1 MIKIENLSYSFP
13 EKDLYKNI
21 SFTLETDAHA
31 AFIGTNGSGKSTLID
46 MIMDPEKYL
55 YDGTIE
61 RSENCRI
68 GYVRQFSQHDKMREI
83 TVFDY
88 ICEDYNKLQNEITSI
103 CTEMETSSNI
113 EPLLEKYQEALD
125 ALDAIGGDEFENNV
139 NKKLNL
145 SGLMKH
151 KDLIISELSGGEFKL
166 VQIMKGM
173 VNNPDLLIMDE
184 PDVFLDFE
192 NLNSLK
198 NLINSHKGTMLVITH
213 NRYLLNNCFN
223 KIIHLENMQVQEFDG
238 TYIDY
243 NFSLLQT
250 KIELMEL
257 AAEDTAE
264 IERNNKLI
272 EYFRELATENAERF
286 RGKTLRARVKI
297 QERLEARRIKAPFLA
312 VKEPDINLNTTNE
325 LDEETIALKLDNY
338 NAAFNE
344 VLFENV
350 NFEIKASDKV
360 AIVGSNGT
368 GKTTLMQDIFS
379 NHNTNDSIEVNDQV
393 DMAYLSQLQ
402 HKTLNDSNTVRE
414 EFIELGFKNNDE
426 IMEHISK
433 YGFEDREILKQEI
446 GTLSGGEQNMLQL
459 AKISTS
465 NGNMLLLD
473 EPTSHLDTYSQ
484 IALEKAI
491 KKFNGAII
499 MVSHDFYSIA
509 NCMDYV
515 LFVEDKKIRRMNMKT
530 FKKMVYA
537 NYFHKDY
544 LEIEHNKKL
553 LEIQIELA
561 LKDND
566 FDLAKE
572 LCSQLEKQVKLLQ
585 PKQLM

>member
-1 MIKIENLSYSFP
+1 MIKIDNLSYSFP

-46 MIMDPEKYL
+46 MIMDTEKYL

-61 RSENCRI
+61 KSPNCRI
-68 GYVRQFSQHDKMREI
+68 GYVQQFSQNDKMREI

-88 ICEDYNKLQNEITSI
+88 ICEEYNKLQSEITSI
-103 CTEMETSSNI
+103 CTQMETSSDI
-113 EPLLEKYQEALD
+113 ETLLEKYQEALD

-145 SGLMKH
+145 TNLMKH

-166 VQIMKGM
+166 VQVMKGM
-173 VNNPDLLIMDE
+173 LNNPDLIIMDE

-213 NRYLLNNCFN
+213 NRYLLNNCFD
-223 KIIHLENMQVQEFDG
+223 KIIHLENMEVQEFDG
-238 TYIDY
+238 NYIDY

-250 KIELMEL
+250 KIELQEL
-257 AAEDTAE
+257 AAADTAE
-264 IERNNKLI
+264 IERNDKLI
-272 EYFRELATENAERF
+272 DRLRELATENAEQF

-297 QERLEARRIKAPFLA
+297 QERLEQRRIKAPFLA
-312 VKEPDINLNTTNE
+312 IKEPDINLNTDNV
-325 LDEETIALKLDNY
+325 LDEETIVLKLNNY
-338 NAAFNE
+338 NAVFDN
-344 VLFENV
+344 VLLEDV
-350 NFEIKASDKV
+350 NFEIKSTDKA
-360 AIVGSNGT
+360 AIIGLNGT

-379 NHNTNDSIEVNDQV
+379 YINNKKSIEVNDQV
-393 DMAYLSQLQ
+393 EMAYLSQLQ
-402 HKTLNDSNTVRE
+402 HKTLNDSNTIRE
-414 EFIELGFKNNDE
+414 EFIEAGFKNSDE

-433 YGFEDREILKQEI
+433 YGFEDREILSQEI
-446 GTLSGGEQNMLQL
+446 GSLSGGEQNMLQL
-459 AKISTS
+459 AKISVS
-465 NGNMLLLD
+465 NANMLLLD

-491 KKFNGAII
+491 KNYNGAIL
-499 MVSHDFYSIA
+499 MVSHDFYSIV
-509 NCMDYV
+509 NCMDYI
-515 LFVEDKKIRRMNMKT
+515 LYIEDKKIRRMNMKT

-537 NYFHKDY
+537 NYFDKDY
-544 LEIEHNKKL
+544 LEIEHNKKQ

-561 LKDND
+561 LREND
-566 FDLAKE
+566 FDAAKD
-572 LCSQLEKQVKLLQ
+572 LCEQLEKLVKLLRI
-585 PKQLM
+585 

>member
-1 MIKIENLSYSFP
+1 MIKIDNLSYSFP

-46 MIMDPEKYL
+46 MIMDTEKYL

-61 RSENCRI
+61 KSPNCRI
-68 GYVRQFSQHDKMREI
+68 GYVQQFSQNDKMREI

-88 ICEDYNKLQNEITSI
+88 ICEEYNKLQSEITSI
-103 CTEMETSSNI
+103 CTQMETSSDI
-113 EPLLEKYQEALD
+113 ETLLEKYQEALD

-145 SGLMKH
+145 TNLMKH
-151 KDLIISELSGGEFKL
+151 KDLMISELSGGEFKL
-166 VQIMKGM
+166 VQVMKGM
-173 VNNPDLLIMDE
+173 LNNPDLIIMDE

-213 NRYLLNNCFN
+213 NRYLLNNCFD
-223 KIIHLENMQVQEFDG
+223 KIIHLENMEVQEFDG
-238 TYIDY
+238 NYIDY

-250 KIELMEL
+250 KIELQEL
-257 AAEDTAE
+257 AAADTAE
-264 IERNNKLI
+264 IERNDKLI
-272 EYFRELATENAERF
+272 DRLRELATENAEQF

-297 QERLEARRIKAPFLA
+297 QERLEQRRIKAPFLA
-312 VKEPDINLNTTNE
+312 IKEPDINLNTDNV
-325 LDEETIALKLDNY
+325 LDEETIALKINNY
-338 NAAFNE
+338 NAVFDN
-344 VLFENV
+344 VLLEDV
-350 NFEIKASDKV
+350 NFEIKSTDKA
-360 AIVGSNGT
+360 AIIGLNGT

-379 NHNTNDSIEVNDQV
+379 YINNKKSIEVNDQV
-393 DMAYLSQLQ
+393 EMAYLSQLQ
-402 HKTLNDSNTVRE
+402 HKTLNDSNTIRE
-414 EFIELGFKNNDE
+414 EFIEAGFKNSDE

-433 YGFEDREILKQEI
+433 YGFEDREILSQEI

-459 AKISTS
+459 AKISVS
-465 NGNMLLLD
+465 NANMLLLD

-491 KKFNGAII
+491 KNYNGAIL
-499 MVSHDFYSIA
+499 MVSHDFYSIV
-509 NCMDYV
+509 NCMDYI
-515 LFVEDKKIRRMNMKT
+515 LYIEDKKIRRMNMKT

-537 NYFHKDY
+537 NYFDKDY
-544 LEIEHNKKL
+544 LEIEHNKKQ

-561 LKDND
+561 LREND
-566 FDLAKE
+566 FDAAKD
-572 LCSQLEKQVKLLQ
+572 LCEQLEKLVKLLRI
-585 PKQLM
+585 

>member
-1 MIKIENLSYSFP
+1 MIKIDNLSYSFP

-46 MIMDPEKYL
+46 MIMDTEKYL

-61 RSENCRI
+61 KSPNCRI
-68 GYVRQFSQHDKMREI
+68 GYVQQFSQNDKMREI

-88 ICEDYNKLQNEITSI
+88 ICEEYNKLQSEITSI
-103 CTEMETSSNI
+103 CTQMETSSDI
-113 EPLLEKYQEALD
+113 ETLLEKYQEALD

-145 SGLMKH
+145 TNLMKH
-151 KDLIISELSGGEFKL
+151 KDLMISELSGGEFKL
-166 VQIMKGM
+166 VQVMKGM
-173 VNNPDLLIMDE
+173 LNNPDLIIMDE

-213 NRYLLNNCFN
+213 NRYLLNNCFD
-223 KIIHLENMQVQEFDG
+223 KIIHLENMEVQEFDG
-238 TYIDY
+238 NYIDY

-250 KIELMEL
+250 KIELQEL
-257 AAEDTAE
+257 AAADTAE
-264 IERNNKLI
+264 IQRNDKLI
-272 EYFRELATENAERF
+272 DRLRELATENAEQF

-297 QERLEARRIKAPFLA
+297 QERLEQRRIKAPFLA
-312 VKEPDINLNTTNE
+312 IKEPDINLNTDNV
-325 LDEETIALKLDNY
+325 LDEETIVLKLNNY
-338 NAAFNE
+338 NAVFDN
-344 VLFENV
+344 VLLEDV
-350 NFEIKASDKV
+350 NFEIKSTDKV
-360 AIVGSNGT
+360 AIIGSNGT

-379 NHNTNDSIEVNDQV
+379 YINNKKSIEVNDQV
-393 DMAYLSQLQ
+393 EIAYLSQLQ
-402 HKTLNDSNTVRE
+402 HKTLNDSNTIRE
-414 EFIELGFKNNDE
+414 EFIEAGFKNSDE

-433 YGFEDREILKQEI
+433 YGFEDREILSQEI

-459 AKISTS
+459 AKISVS
-465 NGNMLLLD
+465 NANMLLLD

-491 KKFNGAII
+491 KNYNGAIL
-499 MVSHDFYSIA
+499 MVSHDFYSIV
-509 NCMDYV
+509 NCMDYI
-515 LFVEDKKIRRMNMKT
+515 LYIEDKKIRRMNMKT

-537 NYFHKDY
+537 NYFDKDY
-544 LEIEHNKKL
+544 LEIEHNKKQ

-561 LKDND
+561 LREND
-566 FDLAKE
+566 FDAAKD
-572 LCSQLEKQVKLLQ
+572 LCEQLEKLVKLLRI
-585 PKQLM
+585 

>member
-1 MIKIENLSYSFP
+1 MIKIENLTYSFP
-13 EKDLYKNI
+13 EKDLYKNV
-21 SFTLETDAHA
+21 SFTLETDEHA

-46 MIMDPEKYL
+46 MIMNPEKYL

-68 GYVRQFSQHDKMREI
+68 GYVRQFSQKDKAREI

-103 CTEMETSSNI
+103 CTEMETSSDI

-145 SGLMKH
+145 SDLMKH
-151 KDLIISELSGGEFKL
+151 KDLMISELSGGEFKL

-223 KIIHLENMQVQEFDG
+223 KIIHLENMQVQEFNG

-264 IERNNKLI
+264 IERNDKLI

-312 VKEPDINLNTTNE
+312 IKEPDINLNTTNE

-344 VLFENV
+344 VL
-350 NFEIKASDKV
+350 
-360 AIVGSNGT
+360 
-368 GKTTLMQDIFS
+368 L
-379 NHNTNDSIEVNDQV
+379 
-393 DMAYLSQLQ
+393 
-402 HKTLNDSNTVRE
+402 
-414 EFIELGFKNNDE
+414 
-426 IMEHISK
+426 
-433 YGFEDREILKQEI
+433 
-446 GTLSGGEQNMLQL
+446 
-459 AKISTS
+459 
-465 NGNMLLLD
+465 
-473 EPTSHLDTYSQ
+473 
-484 IALEKAI
+484 
-491 KKFNGAII
+491 
-499 MVSHDFYSIA
+499 
-509 NCMDYV
+509 
-515 LFVEDKKIRRMNMKT
+515 
-530 FKKMVYA
+530 
-537 NYFHKDY
+537 
-544 LEIEHNKKL
+544 
-553 LEIQIELA
+553 
-561 LKDND
+561 
-566 FDLAKE
+566 
-572 LCSQLEKQVKLLQ
+572 
-585 PKQLM
+585 

>member
-1 MIKIENLSYSFP
+1 MIKIDNLSYSFP

-46 MIMDPEKYL
+46 MIMDTEKYL

-61 RSENCRI
+61 NSPNCRI
-68 GYVRQFSQHDKMREI
+68 GYVQQFSQNDKMREI

-88 ICEDYNKLQNEITSI
+88 ICEEYNKLQSEITSI
-103 CTEMETSSNI
+103 CTQMETSSDI
-113 EPLLEKYQEALD
+113 ETLLEKYQEALD

-145 SGLMKH
+145 TNLMKH
-151 KDLIISELSGGEFKL
+151 KDLMISELSGGEFKL
-166 VQIMKGM
+166 VQVMKGM
-173 VNNPDLLIMDE
+173 LNNPDLIIMDE

-213 NRYLLNNCFN
+213 NRYLLNNCFD
-223 KIIHLENMQVQEFDG
+223 KIIHLENMEVQEFDG
-238 TYIDY
+238 NYIDY

-250 KIELMEL
+250 KIELQEL
-257 AAEDTAE
+257 AAADTAE
-264 IERNNKLI
+264 IQRNDKLI
-272 EYFRELATENAERF
+272 DRLRELATENAEQF

-297 QERLEARRIKAPFLA
+297 QERLEQRRIKAPFLA
-312 VKEPDINLNTTNE
+312 IKEPDINLNTDNV
-325 LDEETIALKLDNY
+325 LDEETIVLKLNNY
-338 NAAFNE
+338 NAVFDN
-344 VLFENV
+344 VLLEDV
-350 NFEIKASDKV
+350 NFEIKSTDKV
-360 AIVGSNGT
+360 AIIGSNGT

-379 NHNTNDSIEVNDQV
+379 YINNKKSIEVNDQV
-393 DMAYLSQLQ
+393 EMAYLSQLQ
-402 HKTLNDSNTVRE
+402 HKTLNDSNTIRE
-414 EFIELGFKNNDE
+414 EFIEAGFKNSDE

-433 YGFEDREILKQEI
+433 YGFEDREILSQEI

-459 AKISTS
+459 AKISVS
-465 NGNMLLLD
+465 NANMLLLD

-491 KKFNGAII
+491 KNYNGAIL
-499 MVSHDFYSIA
+499 MVSHDFYSIV
-509 NCMDYV
+509 NCMDYI
-515 LFVEDKKIRRMNMKT
+515 LYIEDKKIRRMNMKT

-537 NYFHKDY
+537 NYFDKDY
-544 LEIEHNKKL
+544 LEIEHNKKQ

-561 LKDND
+561 LREND
-566 FDLAKE
+566 FDAAKD
-572 LCSQLEKQVKLLQ
+572 LCEQLEKLVKLLRI
-585 PKQLM
+585 

>member
-1 MIKIENLSYSFP
+1 MIKIDNLSYSFP

-46 MIMDPEKYL
+46 MIMDTEKYL

-61 RSENCRI
+61 KSPNCRI
-68 GYVRQFSQHDKMREI
+68 GYVQQFSQNDKMREI

-88 ICEDYNKLQNEITSI
+88 ICEEYNKLQSKITSI
-103 CTEMETSSNI
+103 CTQMETSSDI
-113 EPLLEKYQEALD
+113 ETLLEKYQEALD

-145 SGLMKH
+145 TNLMKH
-151 KDLIISELSGGEFKL
+151 KDLMISELSGGEFKL
-166 VQIMKGM
+166 VQVMKGM
-173 VNNPDLLIMDE
+173 LNNPDLIIMDE

-213 NRYLLNNCFN
+213 NRYLLNNCFD
-223 KIIHLENMQVQEFDG
+223 KIIHLENMEVQEFDG
-238 TYIDY
+238 NYIDY

-250 KIELMEL
+250 KIELQEL
-257 AAEDTAE
+257 AAADTAE
-264 IERNNKLI
+264 IERNDKLI
-272 EYFRELATENAERF
+272 DRLRELATENAEQF

-297 QERLEARRIKAPFLA
+297 QERLEQRRIKAPFLA
-312 VKEPDINLNTTNE
+312 IKEPDINLNTDNV
-325 LDEETIALKLDNY
+325 LDEETIVLKLNNY
-338 NAAFNE
+338 NAVFDN
-344 VLFENV
+344 VLLEDV
-350 NFEIKASDKV
+350 NFEIKSTDKV
-360 AIVGSNGT
+360 AIIGSNGT

-379 NHNTNDSIEVNDQV
+379 YINNKKSIEVNDQV
-393 DMAYLSQLQ
+393 EMAYLSQLQ
-402 HKTLNDSNTVRE
+402 HKTLNDSNTIRE
-414 EFIELGFKNNDE
+414 EFIEAGFKNSDE

-433 YGFEDREILKQEI
+433 YGFEDREILSQEI

-459 AKISTS
+459 AKISVS
-465 NGNMLLLD
+465 NANMLLLD

-491 KKFNGAII
+491 KNYNGTIL
-499 MVSHDFYSIA
+499 MVSHDFYSIV
-509 NCMDYV
+509 NCMDYI
-515 LFVEDKKIRRMNMKT
+515 LYIEDKKIRRMNMKT

-537 NYFHKDY
+537 NYFDKDY
-544 LEIEHNKKL
+544 LEIEHNKKQ

-561 LKDND
+561 LREND
-566 FDLAKE
+566 FDAAKD
-572 LCSQLEKQVKLLQ
+572 LCEQLEKLVKLLRI
-585 PKQLM
+585 

>member
-1 MIKIENLSYSFP
+1 MIKIDNLSYSFP

-46 MIMDPEKYL
+46 MIMDTEKYL

-61 RSENCRI
+61 NSPNCRI
-68 GYVRQFSQHDKMREI
+68 GYVQQFSQNDKMREI

-88 ICEDYNKLQNEITSI
+88 ICEEYNKLQSEITSI
-103 CTEMETSSNI
+103 CTQMETSSDI
-113 EPLLEKYQEALD
+113 ETLLEKYQEALD

-145 SGLMKH
+145 TNLMKH

-166 VQIMKGM
+166 VQVMKGM
-173 VNNPDLLIMDE
+173 LNNPDLIIMDE

-213 NRYLLNNCFN
+213 NRYLLNNCFD
-223 KIIHLENMQVQEFDG
+223 KIIHLENMEVQEFDG
-238 TYIDY
+238 NYIDY

-250 KIELMEL
+250 KIELQEL
-257 AAEDTAE
+257 AAADTAE
-264 IERNNKLI
+264 IQRNDKLI
-272 EYFRELATENAERF
+272 DRLRELATENAEQF

-297 QERLEARRIKAPFLA
+297 QERLEQRRIKAPFLA
-312 VKEPDINLNTTNE
+312 IKEPDINLNTDNV
-325 LDEETIALKLDNY
+325 LDEETIVLKLNNY
-338 NAAFNE
+338 NAVFDN
-344 VLFENV
+344 VLLEDV
-350 NFEIKASDKV
+350 NFEIKSTDKV
-360 AIVGSNGT
+360 AIIGSNGT

-379 NHNTNDSIEVNDQV
+379 YINNKKSIEVNDQV
-393 DMAYLSQLQ
+393 EMAYLSQLQ
-402 HKTLNDSNTVRE
+402 HKTLNDSNTIRE
-414 EFIELGFKNNDE
+414 EFIEAGFKNSDE

-433 YGFEDREILKQEI
+433 YGFEDREILSQEI

-459 AKISTS
+459 AKISVS
-465 NGNMLLLD
+465 NANMLLLD

-491 KKFNGAII
+491 KNYNGAIL
-499 MVSHDFYSIA
+499 MVSHDFYSIV
-509 NCMDYV
+509 NCMDYI
-515 LFVEDKKIRRMNMKT
+515 LYIEDKKIRRMNMKT

-537 NYFHKDY
+537 NYFDKDY
-544 LEIEHNKKL
+544 LEIEHNKKQ

-561 LKDND
+561 LREND
-566 FDLAKE
+566 FDAAKD
-572 LCSQLEKQVKLLQ
+572 LCEQLEKLVKLLRI
-585 PKQLM
+585 

>member
-1 MIKIENLSYSFP
+1 MIKIDNLSYSFP

-46 MIMDPEKYL
+46 MIMDTEKYL

-61 RSENCRI
+61 KSPNCRI
-68 GYVRQFSQHDKMREI
+68 GYVQQFSQNDKMREI

-88 ICEDYNKLQNEITSI
+88 ICEEYNKLQSEITSI
-103 CTEMETSSNI
+103 CTQMETSSDI
-113 EPLLEKYQEALD
+113 ETLLEKYQEALD

-145 SGLMKH
+145 TNLMKH
-151 KDLIISELSGGEFKL
+151 KDLMISELSGGEFKL
-166 VQIMKGM
+166 VQVMKGM
-173 VNNPDLLIMDE
+173 LNNPDLIIMDE

-213 NRYLLNNCFN
+213 NRYLLNNCFD
-223 KIIHLENMQVQEFDG
+223 KIIHLENMEVQEFDG
-238 TYIDY
+238 NYIDY

-250 KIELMEL
+250 KIELQEL
-257 AAEDTAE
+257 AAADTAE
-264 IERNNKLI
+264 IQRNDKLI
-272 EYFRELATENAERF
+272 DRLRELATENAEQF

-297 QERLEARRIKAPFLA
+297 QERLEQRRIKAPFLA
-312 VKEPDINLNTTNE
+312 IKEPDINLNTDNV
-325 LDEETIALKLDNY
+325 LDEETIALKINNY
-338 NAAFNE
+338 NAVFDN
-344 VLFENV
+344 VLLEDV
-350 NFEIKASDKV
+350 NFEIKSTDKV
-360 AIVGSNGT
+360 AIIGSNGT

-379 NHNTNDSIEVNDQV
+379 YINNKKSIEVNDQV
-393 DMAYLSQLQ
+393 EMAYLSQLQ
-402 HKTLNDSNTVRE
+402 HKTLNDSNTIRE
-414 EFIELGFKNNDE
+414 EFIEAGFKNSDE

-433 YGFEDREILKQEI
+433 YGFEDREILSQEI

-459 AKISTS
+459 AKISVS
-465 NGNMLLLD
+465 NANMLLLD

-491 KKFNGAII
+491 KDYNGTIL
-499 MVSHDFYSIA
+499 MVSHDFYSIV
-509 NCMDYV
+509 NCMDYI
-515 LFVEDKKIRRMNMKT
+515 LYIEDKKIRRMNMKT

-537 NYFHKDY
+537 NYFDKDY
-544 LEIEHNKKL
+544 LEIEHNKKQ

-561 LKDND
+561 LREND
-566 FDLAKE
+566 FDAAKD
-572 LCSQLEKQVKLLQ
+572 LCEQLEKLVKLLRI
-585 PKQLM
+585 

>member
-1 MIKIENLSYSFP
+1 MIKIDNLSYSFP

-46 MIMDPEKYL
+46 MIMDTEKYL

-61 RSENCRI
+61 KSPNCRI
-68 GYVRQFSQHDKMREI
+68 GYVQQFSQNDKMREI

-88 ICEDYNKLQNEITSI
+88 ICEEYNKLQSEITSI
-103 CTEMETSSNI
+103 CTQMETSSDI
-113 EPLLEKYQEALD
+113 ETLLEKYQEALD

-145 SGLMKH
+145 TNLMKH
-151 KDLIISELSGGEFKL
+151 KDLMISELSGGEFKL
-166 VQIMKGM
+166 VQVMKGM
-173 VNNPDLLIMDE
+173 LNNPDLIIMDE

-213 NRYLLNNCFN
+213 NRYLLNNCFD
-223 KIIHLENMQVQEFDG
+223 KIIHLENMEVQEFDG
-238 TYIDY
+238 NYIDY

-250 KIELMEL
+250 KIELQEL
-257 AAEDTAE
+257 AAADTAE
-264 IERNNKLI
+264 IERNDKLI
-272 EYFRELATENAERF
+272 DRLRELATENAEQF

-297 QERLEARRIKAPFLA
+297 QERLEQRRIKAPFLA
-312 VKEPDINLNTTNE
+312 IKEPDINLNTDNV
-325 LDEETIALKLDNY
+325 LDEETIVLKLNNY
-338 NAAFNE
+338 NAVFDN
-344 VLFENV
+344 VLLEDV
-350 NFEIKASDKV
+350 NFEIKSTDKV
-360 AIVGSNGT
+360 AIIGSNGT

-379 NHNTNDSIEVNDQV
+379 CINNKKSIEVNDQV
-393 DMAYLSQLQ
+393 EMAYLSQLQ
-402 HKTLNDSNTVRE
+402 HKTLNDSNTIRE
-414 EFIELGFKNNDE
+414 EFIEAGFKNSDE

-433 YGFEDREILKQEI
+433 YGFEDREILSQEI

-459 AKISTS
+459 AKISVS
-465 NGNMLLLD
+465 NANMLLLD

-491 KKFNGAII
+491 KNYNGTIL
-499 MVSHDFYSIA
+499 MVSHDFYSIV
-509 NCMDYV
+509 NCMDYI
-515 LFVEDKKIRRMNMKT
+515 LYIEDKKIRRMNMKT

-537 NYFHKDY
+537 NYFDKDY
-544 LEIEHNKKL
+544 LEIEHNKKQ

-561 LKDND
+561 LREND
-566 FDLAKE
+566 FDAAKD
-572 LCSQLEKQVKLLQ
+572 LCEQLEKLVKLLRI
-585 PKQLM
+585 

>member
-1 MIKIENLSYSFP
+1 MIKIDNLSYSFP

-46 MIMDPEKYL
+46 MIMDTEKYL

-61 RSENCRI
+61 NSPNCRI
-68 GYVRQFSQHDKMREI
+68 GYVQQFSQNDKMREI

-88 ICEDYNKLQNEITSI
+88 ICEEYNKLQSEITSI
-103 CTEMETSSNI
+103 CTQMETSSDI
-113 EPLLEKYQEALD
+113 ETLLEKYQEALD

-145 SGLMKH
+145 TNLMKH
-151 KDLIISELSGGEFKL
+151 KDLMISELSGGEFKL
-166 VQIMKGM
+166 VQVMKGM
-173 VNNPDLLIMDE
+173 LNNPDLIIMDE

-213 NRYLLNNCFN
+213 NRYLLNNCFD
-223 KIIHLENMQVQEFDG
+223 KIIHLENMEVQEFDG
-238 TYIDY
+238 NYIDY

-250 KIELMEL
+250 KIELQEL
-257 AAEDTAE
+257 AAADTAE
-264 IERNNKLI
+264 IQRNDKLI
-272 EYFRELATENAERF
+272 DRLRELATENAEQF

-297 QERLEARRIKAPFLA
+297 QERLEQRRIKAPFLA
-312 VKEPDINLNTTNE
+312 IKEPDINLNTDNV
-325 LDEETIALKLDNY
+325 LDEETIVLKLNNY
-338 NAAFNE
+338 NAVFDN
-344 VLFENV
+344 VLLEDV
-350 NFEIKASDKV
+350 NFEIKSTDKV
-360 AIVGSNGT
+360 AIIGSNGT

-379 NHNTNDSIEVNDQV
+379 YINNKKSIEVNDQV
-393 DMAYLSQLQ
+393 EIAYLSQLQ
-402 HKTLNDSNTVRE
+402 HKTLNDSNTIRE
-414 EFIELGFKNNDE
+414 EFIEAGFKNSDE

-433 YGFEDREILKQEI
+433 YGFEDREILSQEI

-459 AKISTS
+459 AKISVS
-465 NGNMLLLD
+465 NANMLLLD

-491 KKFNGAII
+491 KNYNGAIL
-499 MVSHDFYSIA
+499 MVSHDFYSIV
-509 NCMDYV
+509 NCMDYI
-515 LFVEDKKIRRMNMKT
+515 LYIEDKKIRRMNMKT

-537 NYFHKDY
+537 NYFDKDY
-544 LEIEHNKKL
+544 LEIEHNKKQ

-561 LKDND
+561 LREND
-566 FDLAKE
+566 FDAAKD
-572 LCSQLEKQVKLLQ
+572 LCEQLEKLVKLLRI
-585 PKQLM
+585 